1 MDPLSL
7 LCRLVTSVPPPRF
20 HTVHYAGVLAAAS
33 EWRSRLA
40 PASPLPARAE
50 GDEPHRRMR
59 SGRNTRVFVGSYD
72 FHLQR
77 VADGWRIDLFRSKVK
92 FIDGNRDLEN
102 EPGASM
108 PPVAK
113 GGRLSAQRRRRADQ
127 HHRGRL

>member
-1 MDPLSL
+1 
-7 LCRLVTSVPPPRF
+7 
-20 HTVHYAGVLAAAS
+20 
-33 EWRSRLA
+33 
-40 PASPLPARAE
+40 
-50 GDEPHRRMR
+50 MR